1 MIWEKTVLYG
11 LQGTL
16 LIKKQQLEQ
25 LKNCQTELE
34 TDKKEFDDSKDSIKK
49 PELSPTTWQ
58 GSLADSFKNVRS
70 DMKTAYND
78 ICGKQLNEVFK
89 QLKEKISSLN
99 DDIDSLGKDIS
110 SLKKKIEKLE
120 KEEREARR

>member
-34 TDKKEFDDSKDSIKK
+34 ADKKEFDDSKTVSK
-49 PELSPTTWQ
+49 SPNCRRRHGRAAW
-58 GSLADSFKNVRS
+58 LILL
-70 DMKTAYND
+70 KT
-78 ICGKQLNEVFK
+78 
-89 QLKEKISSLN
+89 S
-99 DDIDSLGKDIS
+99 
-110 SLKKKIEKLE
+110 
-120 KEEREARR
+120 EAT